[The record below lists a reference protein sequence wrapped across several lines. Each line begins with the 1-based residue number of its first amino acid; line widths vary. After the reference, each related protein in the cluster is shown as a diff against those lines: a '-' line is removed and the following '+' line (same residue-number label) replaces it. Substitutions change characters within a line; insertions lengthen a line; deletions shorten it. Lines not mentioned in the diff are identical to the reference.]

1 MKGGGINL
9 IKTSAACMKFSQ
21 KEQGERG
28 RKTDGL
34 PFSSS
39 AEAADVET
47 EK

>member
-1 MKGGGINL
+1 MKGVGINL
-9 IKTSAACMKFSQ
+9 IKTSGACMKFSQ
-21 KEQGERG
+21 KEQGGRE
-28 RKTDGL
+28 RKTDAL